1 MPIYS
6 PHKKNEIY
14 TIIESIEDTL
24 GYSSIEELKDAMK
37 SIKFTLFDETSFYN
51 STVFKYKGIINN
63 KYCYLNFLYYETTQN
78 SYIVQK
84 SFFLTDDNLIYHRDD
99 YPAKLGYSVEG
110 KLVEYDYMVNGLHFR
125 NNGMPV
131 NFTLFQQVEQTS
143 YRYKYKKNSYYVYV
157 DMIVLSDD
165 DKIINAGFYF
175 QDLYVKYKNLIEFK
189 PEIKNLNK
197 KQLENIHEYLTEI
210 ELQLFEMAN
219 Y

>member
-37 SIKFTLFDETSFYN
+37 SIKFTLFDETSFSN

-78 SYIVQK
+78 SYVVQK

-99 YPAKLGYSVEG
+99 SPAKLGYSIEG
-110 KLVEYDYMVNGLHFR
+110 KLVEYDYMINGLHFR

-131 NFTLFQQVEQTS
+131 NFTLFQKIEQTS
-143 YRYKYKKNSYYVYV
+143 YRYKYKKNNYYVYV

-165 DKIINAGFYF
+165 DEIINAGFYF
-175 QDLYVKYKNLIEFK
+175 QDFYIKYKNLIEFK